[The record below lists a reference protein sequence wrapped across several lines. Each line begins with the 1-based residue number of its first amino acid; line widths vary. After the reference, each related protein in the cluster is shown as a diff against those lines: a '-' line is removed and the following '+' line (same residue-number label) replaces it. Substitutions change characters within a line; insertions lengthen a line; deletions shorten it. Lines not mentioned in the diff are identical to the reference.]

1 MYPVSLRSGSTADK
15 DRSFMIGDEAG
26 NKSVRTLIRELI
38 YLVISY
44 VRQETVDPLKLL
56 GVYTAFGV
64 AGGLLIA
71 VAGIMATLTVVRL
84 LQTEGG
90 VHLSGSL
97 TWVPYVG
104 GILVAGL
111 VAGWAAAKIVRGPV
125 PKGPAAK

>member
-1 MYPVSLRSGSTADK
+1 
-15 DRSFMIGDEAG
+15 MIGDDAG

-56 GVYTAFGV
+56 GLYTAFGV

-84 LQTEGG
+84 LQTEAG

-111 VAGWAAAKIVRGPV
+111 VAGWAAAKIARGPV